1 MTYKKKFKIF
11 ILFEKSLYKIWF
23 IISQYKNWIYII
35 LNFYEM
41 IEKKVFSIM
50 LMLMFF
56 EVLFLFDDARKF
68 LEKSRPEIIFYTF
81 RRV

>member
-1 MTYKKKFKIF
+1 
-11 ILFEKSLYKIWF
+11 
-23 IISQYKNWIYII
+23 
-35 LNFYEM
+35 
-41 IEKKVFSIM
+41 M